1 MTTDGL
7 IGQEI
12 YSRAEVCVKRLHAC
26 HNRLVWTLWALQN
39 AAEIS
44 QRDNPASNKK
54 AARCT
59 HECKPR
65 RLVVVS
71 PNRTLFL
78 LRFFR
83 GQWSLCSC
91 RHATASCCAV
101 RSRNSRGRER
111 QPAAVGIGSRSFG
124 EAFAGRGRS
133 DQRAFSVLNEL
144 QYVGTSV
151 PID

>member
-26 HNRLVWTLWALQN
+26 DNRLVWTLWALQN
-39 AAEIS
+39 AVEIS
-44 QRDNPASNKK
+44 QWDNPASNKK

-59 HECKPR
+59 YECKPR

-83 GQWSLCSC
+83 GQWSLCGC
-91 RHATASCCAV
+91 RNATASCCAV
-101 RSRNSRGRER
+101 RSRDGRGREGES
-111 QPAAVGIGSRSFG
+111 PAVGIGSGRFG
-124 EAFAGRGRS
+124 ETFAGRGRS
-133 DQRAFSVLNEL
+133 N
-144 QYVGTSV
+144 
-151 PID
+151 

>member
-26 HNRLVWTLWALQN
+26 DNRLVWTLWALQN

-59 HECKPR
+59 YECKPR

-71 PNRTLFL
+71 PQQNFISSSLLPWAMVAVQLPARYGLL
-78 LRFFR
+78 LRR
-83 GQWSLCSC
+83 PQPRWPGQGRRVCG
-91 RHATASCCAV
+91 R
-101 RSRNSRGRER
+101 RNWQPQLRQSARWQRLER
-111 QPAAVGIGSRSFG
+111 
-124 EAFAGRGRS
+124 
-133 DQRAFSVLNEL
+133 RARL
-144 QYVGTSV
+144 QH
-151 PID
+151 P